1 MIQSHNKDVNAYY
14 MGLHF
19 DSRLGPS
26 FSCDHN
32 ATEGSHSCRK
42 SGEDDFGF
50 YDCYNTN
57 HSCSATNESLTS
69 AWLGG

>member
-1 MIQSHNKDVNAYY
+1 M

-19 DSRLGPS
+19 DSKHGPS
-26 FSCDHN
+26 FSCQHD
-32 ATEGSHSCRK
+32 ATEGCTACGK

-57 HSCSATNESLTS
+57 HRCSATNKSITS
-69 AWLGG
+69 TWFGG